1 MIPVTKPFLPPKE
14 EFDAFLAE
22 AWHRNW
28 LTNNGPLINQ
38 LELKLKNY
46 FEVPHFLIVLNGT
59 IALQLTFKALGLK
72 GKFITTPFSYIATV
86 SSAVWEGLEPV
97 FVDIDPDTFNI
108 NADAIEEKITDEVS
122 CIVATHVFGNPCDVE
137 KIREIASR
145 HNIPVIYDAAHAFG
159 VKFKGQALINYGD
172 VSTLSLHATK
182 LYHMVEGGAVVTKN
196 PDLLKAMAFSRNF
209 GHKGDTFEGVGING
223 KNSEFHAAMGLAN
236 FGHINEIIAKRK
248 KLSELYSY
256 IFSQNNLNL
265 IRQQILPNTEYNY
278 AYYPVVFEDTND
290 MERVIEALNGNYIY
304 PRRYFFPSLNKVP
317 YVSHQEMVHSEDL
330 SERILCLPLYH
341 DLTEADV
348 DYITRVIVRTM
359 KYKQ

>member
-14 EFDAFLAE
+14 EFDAFLVE

-46 FEVPHFLIVLNGT
+46 FEAPHFLIVLNGT

-97 FVDIDPDTFNI
+97 FVDIDPKTFNI
-108 NADAIEEKITDEVS
+108 NADAIEEKITEDVS
-122 CIVATHVFGNPCDVE
+122 CIVATHVFGNPCEVE
-137 KIREIASR
+137 KIAAIGAK

-159 VKFKGQALINYGD
+159 VNYKGRALLNYGE

-182 LYHMVEGGAVVTKN
+182 LYHMVEGGAVVTKDPN
-196 PDLLKAMAFSRNF
+196 LLKTMAFSRNF
-209 GHKGDTFEGVGING
+209 GHKGETFEGVGING

-236 FGHINEIIAKRK
+236 FNHIDAIIAKRE
-248 KLSELYSY
+248 KLSKLYSQV
-256 IFSQNNLNL
+256 FEQNEVKLT
-265 IRQQILPNTEYNY
+265 RQHILPDTDYNY
-278 AYYPVVFEDTND
+278 AYYPVVFEDVAD
-290 MERVIEALNGNYIY
+290 MDRVIEALNGSHIY
-304 PRRYFFPSLNKVP
+304 ARRYFSPSLNKVP
-317 YVSHQEMVHSEDL
+317 YVNYQEMKHSEYL

-348 DYITRVIVRTM
+348 DYITRIIVRTM